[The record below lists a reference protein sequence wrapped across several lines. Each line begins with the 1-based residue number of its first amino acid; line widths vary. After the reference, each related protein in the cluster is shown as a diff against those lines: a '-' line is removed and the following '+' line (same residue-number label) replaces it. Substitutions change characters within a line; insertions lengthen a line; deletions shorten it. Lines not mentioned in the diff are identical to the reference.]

1 MSYDENLLAFVEAAY
16 GDELAKIA
24 FAKGSVSGSV
34 SRLVRPL
41 VESFAGK
48 PAPPVKIPKSLDELT
63 RMERFKLGR
72 KGRKKYVEDRQAL
85 LDQEAANKQRLQDIQ
100 NVADTA
106 GKAITYGGAGLLGV
120 GALNAL
126 SS

>member
-1 MSYDENLLAFVEAAY
+1 MSYDETMLLFVEAAY
-16 GDELAKIA
+16 EDELAKIA

-48 PAPPVKIPKSLDELT
+48 PAPPVKIPKDIKELT

-72 KGRKKYVEDRQAL
+72 KGRDEYVKNRQAL
-85 LDQEAANKQRLQDIQ
+85 LDQEAANKQRLEDIQ